1 MSRRRSGGSK
11 TMVSVVIGL
20 MMSVAIG
27 AILVNSLSTTLTDRM
42 TNESSSEFNNTVGAI
57 IAYTWI
63 TFGLLALGILIVGAV
78 FILQQVNLL

>member
-1 MSRRRSGGSK
+1 MSRSRGTSK

-27 AILVNSLSTTLTDRM
+27 AILVNSLSTTLEDRKVGA
-42 TNESSSEFNNTVGAI
+42 SQEFNDTVDAI
-57 IAYTWI
+57 IMYTWI
-63 TFGLLALGILIVGAV
+63 TFSLLALGILIVGAV